1 MKESIQKY
9 YGVNLDDSYNRAI
22 TDAWDNAQEK
32 VLRLVIRKYSLRPIY
47 FHNNDNEIR
56 MKILLHFI
64 LAVLLCGRR
73 SELGNL

>member
-32 VLRLVIRKYSLRPIY
+32 VFRFVNDTFSLRPLYLRIK
-47 FHNNDNEIR
+47 E
-56 MKILLHFI
+56 MKF
-64 LAVLLCGRR
+64 G
-73 SELGNL
+73 

>member
-32 VLRLVIRKYSLRPIY
+32 VQRYKR
-47 FHNNDNEIR
+47 
-56 MKILLHFI
+56 
-64 LAVLLCGRR
+64 
-73 SELGNL
+73 

>member
-32 VLRLVIRKYSLRPIY
+32 VQRYINCKNHTS
-47 FHNNDNEIR
+47 
-56 MKILLHFI
+56 
-64 LAVLLCGRR
+64 
-73 SELGNL
+73 

>member
-32 VLRLVIRKYSLRPIY
+32 VQRYINCIEPLQPICLHINRK
-47 FHNNDNEIR
+47 EIQ
-56 MKILLHFI
+56 MKTFYISF
-64 LAVLLCGRR
+64 
-73 SELGNL
+73 